1 MPADR
6 YTSRGKRICQTVRRE
21 FYFSGTRTRTRTR
34 TARIFNYERCNRACG
49 SANPGRAD
57 FSRASSDRATTRKI
71 SPRSGLH
78 FSRNFR
84 KKQEGRGRS
93 RGVAWMVIRDVDTS
107 RERNGA
113 RGIACDTES
122 GRARRI
128 GRRRFPSL
136 GFSLTSGC
144 LIGVE
149 TTGVTGTPWPCR
161 RPNARMPI
169 ACRIQGDPPSLVRYH
184 GERGN
189 YSQHA
194 TSYDR
199 VRAFATL
206 PASFPRSPRFSAPLS
221 FVVPCRVAP
230 RPFVSTRFHSFRF
243 ALDAKRVISSNPWPS
258 YRRRRML
265 PSDRTS
271 SPSVLLV
278 SRGEEVLADGSGQ
291 RTSESFRRPNRFSG
305 SRWYDPLAG

>member
-1 MPADR
+1 
-6 YTSRGKRICQTVRRE
+6 
-21 FYFSGTRTRTRTR
+21 
-34 TARIFNYERCNRACG
+34 
-49 SANPGRAD
+49 
-57 FSRASSDRATTRKI
+57 
-71 SPRSGLH
+71 
-78 FSRNFR
+78 
-84 KKQEGRGRS
+84 
-93 RGVAWMVIRDVDTS
+93 MVIRDVDTS

-136 GFSLTSGC
+136 GVSLTSGC

-184 GERGN
+184 GEPGN

-230 RPFVSTRFHSFRF
+230 RPFVSIRFHSFRF
-243 ALDAKRVISSNPWPS
+243 VSFCVQRKTRNRARTASNPWPS

-265 PSDRTS
+265 SNDRTS
-271 SPSVLLV
+271 SPSVLLISRERDEEASSMVPVGERTKVFVVPISFQEAVGTIPSQV
-278 SRGEEVLADGSGQ
+278 SQIIHHFEAERQEA
-291 RTSESFRRPNRFSG
+291 R
-305 SRWYDPLAG
+305 

>member
-1 MPADR
+1 
-6 YTSRGKRICQTVRRE
+6 
-21 FYFSGTRTRTRTR
+21 
-34 TARIFNYERCNRACG
+34 
-49 SANPGRAD
+49 
-57 FSRASSDRATTRKI
+57 
-71 SPRSGLH
+71 
-78 FSRNFR
+78 
-84 KKQEGRGRS
+84 
-93 RGVAWMVIRDVDTS
+93 MVIRDVDTS

-122 GRARRI
+122 GRPRRI

-136 GFSLTSGC
+136 GVSLTSGC

-169 ACRIQGDPPSLVRYH
+169 ACGIQGDPPSLVRYY
-184 GERGN
+184 GEPGN

-199 VRAFATL
+199 VRAFAAL

-230 RPFVSTRFHSFRF
+230 RPFVSIRFDSFRF
-243 ALDAKRVISSNPWPS
+243 AVDANRVIAPLRIRGHRIVAAERSQATGRRVHRSCLFHEARKLRRWFRSTNERTKVFVVPISFQEAVGTIPS
-258 YRRRRML
+258 Q
-265 PSDRTS
+265 
-271 SPSVLLV
+271 V
-278 SRGEEVLADGSGQ
+278 SQIIHHFEAERQEA
-291 RTSESFRRPNRFSG
+291 R
-305 SRWYDPLAG
+305 

>member
-1 MPADR
+1 MRGDSTIRARPACQPTDMR
-6 YTSRGKRICQTVRRE
+6 LVESAFVKPFAENFIFPAHAHAPRVFLITSGVTAPVAARIQVEPTSREQAATERPREKYRLFVLFRGIFGRR
-21 FYFSGTRTRTRTR
+21 
-34 TARIFNYERCNRACG
+34 
-49 SANPGRAD
+49 
-57 FSRASSDRATTRKI
+57 RK
-71 SPRSGLH
+71 GE
-78 FSRNFR
+78 
-84 KKQEGRGRS
+84 EG
-93 RGVAWMVIRDVDTS
+93 RGVAWMVIRDVDRS

-136 GFSLTSGC
+136 GVSLTSGC

-184 GERGN
+184 GEPGN

-230 RPFVSTRFHSFRF
+230 RPFVSIRFHSFGF
-243 ALDAKRVISSNPWPS
+243 ALDAKRVIARATLRIRG
-258 YRRRRML
+258 RR
-265 PSDRTS
+265 
-271 SPSVLLV
+271 
-278 SRGEEVLADGSGQ
+278 
-291 RTSESFRRPNRFSG
+291 
-305 SRWYDPLAG
+305 

>member
-21 FYFSGTRTRTRTR
+21 FYFSGTRTRT
-34 TARIFNYERCNRACG
+34 ARIFNYERRNCAFG
-49 SANPGRAD
+49 GANPGRAD
-57 FSRASSDRATTRKI
+57 FSRASGDRATTRKI
-71 SPRSGLH
+71 SPRSGWT
-78 FSRNFR
+78 FR
-84 KKQEGRGRS
+84 GIFGRRRKGEEGG
-93 RGVAWMVIRDVDTS
+93 GVAWMVIRDVDTS

-136 GFSLTSGC
+136 GVSLTSGC

-184 GERGN
+184 GEPGN

-230 RPFVSTRFHSFRF
+230 RPFVSTRFHSFPFVSIRF
-243 ALDAKRVISSNPWPS
+243 
-258 YRRRRML
+258 
-265 PSDRTS
+265 
-271 SPSVLLV
+271 VL
-278 SRGEEVLADGSGQ
+278 
-291 RTSESFRRPNRFSG
+291 
-305 SRWYDPLAG
+305 RWTQNA

>member
-1 MPADR
+1 
-6 YTSRGKRICQTVRRE
+6 
-21 FYFSGTRTRTRTR
+21 
-34 TARIFNYERCNRACG
+34 
-49 SANPGRAD
+49 
-57 FSRASSDRATTRKI
+57 
-71 SPRSGLH
+71 
-78 FSRNFR
+78 
-84 KKQEGRGRS
+84 
-93 RGVAWMVIRDVDTS
+93 MVIRDVDTS

-136 GFSLTSGC
+136 GVSLTSGC

-184 GERGN
+184 GEPGN

-221 FVVPCRVAP
+221 FVVPCRVVP
-230 RPFVSTRFHSFRF
+230 RPFVSTRFQSFPLVSIRFHSFRF
-243 ALDAKRVISSNPWPS
+243 ALDAKRVIARATLRIRGRRISAAGRSQATGRRVHRSYSFHEARKFSSMVPVSERAKVFVVRIGFQEAVGTIPS
-258 YRRRRML
+258 Q
-265 PSDRTS
+265 
-271 SPSVLLV
+271 V
-278 SRGEEVLADGSGQ
+278 SQIIHHFEAERQEA
-291 RTSESFRRPNRFSG
+291 R
-305 SRWYDPLAG
+305 

>member
-1 MPADR
+1 
-6 YTSRGKRICQTVRRE
+6 
-21 FYFSGTRTRTRTR
+21 
-34 TARIFNYERCNRACG
+34 
-49 SANPGRAD
+49 
-57 FSRASSDRATTRKI
+57 
-71 SPRSGLH
+71 
-78 FSRNFR
+78 
-84 KKQEGRGRS
+84 
-93 RGVAWMVIRDVDTS
+93 MVIRDVDTS

-136 GFSLTSGC
+136 GVSLTSGC

-184 GERGN
+184 GEPGN

-221 FVVPCRVAP
+221 FVVPCRVVP
-230 RPFVSTRFHSFRF
+230 RPFVSTRFHSFPLVSIRF
-243 ALDAKRVISSNPWPS
+243 HSFPFVSFCAGRKTRNRTRDSSNPWPS
-258 YRRRRML
+258 YLRRRTL

-278 SRGEEVLADGSGQ
+278 SRGEEILVDGSGQ

>member
-1 MPADR
+1 
-6 YTSRGKRICQTVRRE
+6 
-21 FYFSGTRTRTRTR
+21 
-34 TARIFNYERCNRACG
+34 
-49 SANPGRAD
+49 
-57 FSRASSDRATTRKI
+57 
-71 SPRSGLH
+71 
-78 FSRNFR
+78 
-84 KKQEGRGRS
+84 
-93 RGVAWMVIRDVDTS
+93 MVIRDVDTS

-122 GRARRI
+122 GRPRRI

-136 GFSLTSGC
+136 GVSLTSGC

-169 ACRIQGDPPSLVRYH
+169 ACGIQGDPPSLVRYH
-184 GERGN
+184 GEPGN

-199 VRAFATL
+199 VRAFAAL
-206 PASFPRSPRFSAPLS
+206 PASFPRSPRFTAPLS

-230 RPFVSTRFHSFRF
+230 RPFVSIRFDSFRF
-243 ALDAKRVISSNPWPS
+243 AVDANRVIARESH
-258 YRRRRML
+258 RFEFAAIV
-265 PSDRTS
+265 S
-271 SPSVLLV
+271 SPPDAPKRQDVESIGLACFTR
-278 SRGEEVLADGSGQ
+278 RGSFVDGSGR
-291 RTSESFRRPNRFSG
+291 RTNESFRRPNQFSG